1 MRIRFLFLLPFFVFA
16 ALAGLLL
23 VGLQL
28 NPQEVP
34 SPLIGKPAPAFEA
47 PSLADDELRLSERT
61 LAEAGPSLFNVWASW
76 CVACRHEHP
85 LLMSLSRD
93 ADVSIFGLNYKDDAD
108 DARAWL
114 AQHGNPYVATAF
126 DPQGQ
131 VGLDWGVYGVP
142 ETFLID
148 AAGVVR
154 YKHIGPLT
162 TEAVERELLP
172 RLRALAAEDR

>member
-1 MRIRFLFLLPFFVFA
+1 MRIRFLLPFFVFA

-28 NPQEVP
+28 DPREVP
-34 SPLIGKPAPAFEA
+34 SPLIGRPAPAFEA
-47 PSLADDELRLSERT
+47 PALGDDARLLSERT
-61 LAEAGPSLFNVWASW
+61 LTEAGPFLFNVWASW

-85 LLMSLSRD
+85 LLMSLSRKGG
-93 ADVSIFGLNYKDDAD
+93 VPIFGLNYKDDAD

-114 AQHGNPYVATAF
+114 ARYGDPYVATAF
-126 DPQGQ
+126 DPRGH
-131 VGLDWGVYGVP
+131 VGLEWGVYGVP

-148 AAGVVR
+148 ASGVVR

-162 TEAVERELLP
+162 AEAVERELLP
-172 RLRALAAEDR
+172 RLRSLAAEGGG